1 MELKIGQEAEWPAAG
16 NICLSHRTNTEEVTM
31 LQDSPTVRPG
41 ENWGGGER
49 GGVSDFQPG
58 PRAGA
63 HTSPPP
69 ALGLI
74 PQRPAHTHTCR
85 HRTGSK
91 FPLSTNMYLKLESRP
106 PLRLQS
112 VPLILQKSQ
121 LRSRD
126 LPGHRD
132 SGRKSQDWGP
142 PTLLPHPPVHLPHF
156 PEQGRP

>member
-1 MELKIGQEAEWPAAG
+1 MASCRKHLSQPQNKHRGSHHAPGFPYCAARGELG
-16 NICLSHRTNTEEVTM
+16 R
-31 LQDSPTVRPG
+31 R
-41 ENWGGGER
+41 ER